1 MTQDTTDTLSRKG
14 LLKAIIIAIMLSIVL
29 LVTMILPAE
38 YNIDPLG
45 IGKRLGLTELADI
58 GEPSTVSNAN
68 KQKAN
73 NQEGD
78 QTGFQS
84 NEIRLEV
91 DPGSGLEYKF
101 YLEQYQS
108 LTYQWTVNQGE
119 IYFDFHGEPANDDSG
134 YFESYTIAS
143 ASQSE
148 GTITVPFAGTHG
160 WYFKNNGERKIVIT
174 LKTQGV
180 YQLRGL
186 VN

>member
-1 MTQDTTDTLSRKG
+1 MTQETIEGLSQKG
-14 LLKAIIIAIMLSIVL
+14 LLKAVLIASTVSIL
-29 LVTMILPAE
+29 ALVTMILPAE

-45 IGKRLGLTELADI
+45 IGKQLGLTELADI
-58 GEPSTVSNAN
+58 GEPSTVARAN
-68 KQKAN
+68 KQKVN
-73 NQEGD
+73 TQDDD
-78 QTGFQS
+78 QIGFQS
-84 NEIRLEV
+84 NEIRLEIES
-91 DPGSGLEYKF
+91 GRGLEYKF

-108 LTYQWTVNQGE
+108 LTYQWTVDEGE
-119 IYFDFHGEPANDDSG
+119 IYFDFHGEPADDDSG
-134 YFESYTIAS
+134 YFESYAIAA

-160 WYFKNNGERKIVIT
+160 WYFKNNGEQKIVIT